1 MWCVK
6 ISTPTIYTRNKT
18 QLLTW
23 PASLVSH
30 LITLLSHDASATLIF
45 VHFEHSLLPHSLYT
59 CMPYACLRRRH
70 LNRDWNVGSSQ
81 VGDDLGEMSSPQ
93 TGMPWSPYSN
103 VIHRQPLSDSLLII
117 LHLISLYHCLKLS
130 SLFCFVFY
138 CLWSLPCY
146 IHMQTHTRKYK
157 LHDKGTESV
166 LVTALSPKSRTMPGI

>member
-1 MWCVK
+1 MTSLSGLTSDYSPLPWCFSHTHLCTLWTLTPAPQPLHVYALCLKHFTK
-6 ISTPTIYTRNKT
+6 IISY
-18 QLLTW
+18 LA
-23 PASLVSH
+23 ASNIPVS
-30 LITLLSHDASATLIF
+30 
-45 VHFEHSLLPHSLYT
+45 V
-59 CMPYACLRRRH
+59 
-70 LNRDWNVGSSQ
+70 Q
-81 VGDDLGEMSSPQ
+81 MSSPQ